1 MFKSHDILCIFT
13 LVTASF
19 VFDEV
24 LKYETKVICK
34 MHLLRIVSQKKPKR
48 LLLFLPCHSWGK
60 LCVPDGNIKGH
71 GDQFKDCILL
81 GTGRRVGR
89 DGELKKKKSPLLR
102 LEVLPLC
109 PYLGVFPCKVSVHLK
124 FWMNLILFSCV
135 VPSKGM
141 IKPNAS

>member
-34 MHLLRIVSQKKPKR
+34 MHLCRIVSQKKPKR
-48 LLLFLPCHSWGK
+48 LLLFLSCHSWGK

-89 DGELKKKKSPLLR
+89 DGELREKKKKKKSQRAANPLFYASNLYVVIWDNILCCWTDHNTGLDSARHR
-102 LEVLPLC
+102 LD
-109 PYLGVFPCKVSVHLK
+109 
-124 FWMNLILFSCV
+124 
-135 VPSKGM
+135 
-141 IKPNAS
+141 

>member
-34 MHLLRIVSQKKPKR
+34 MHLCRIVSQKKPKR
-48 LLLFLPCHSWGK
+48 LLLFLSCHSWGK

-89 DGELKKKKSPLLR
+89 DGELREKKKKKKKASELLI
-102 LEVLPLC
+102 
-109 PYLGVFPCKVSVHLK
+109 H
-124 FWMNLILFSCV
+124 FSMQATFTWSFEIIFYV
-135 VPSKGM
+135 AGQT
-141 IKPNAS
+141 ITQD